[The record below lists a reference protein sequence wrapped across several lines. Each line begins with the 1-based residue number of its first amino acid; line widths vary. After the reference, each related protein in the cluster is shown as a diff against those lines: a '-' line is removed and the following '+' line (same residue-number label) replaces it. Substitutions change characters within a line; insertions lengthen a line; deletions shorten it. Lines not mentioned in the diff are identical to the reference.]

1 MNQKNRDEEDSPKGI
16 KFETAAAS
24 TMITISDFDINAL
37 LEVLKK
43 IRGIDFS
50 GYRQEVIKQRISAR
64 MTVLQMKDPRTYLP
78 FIKDNRHECDAL
90 INAITINASWFFRD
104 PLVFEIIEQT
114 LLPGIIIRK
123 QRQKSREIRIW
134 SVGCAAGEEGFS
146 IAVLVHRVMERWPAD
161 LDWKPYIF
169 ATDIDTDALEKAQAG
184 VYPRES
190 FESTKLGILD
200 GYFIAREN
208 PAEYEARSFIKDMVS
223 FSIDDCTSSKHIAP
237 VNSVFG
243 TFDMVLCRNVL
254 VYFSPELQKIVLNKI
269 SKTITPGGYLI
280 LGDAEYL
287 TEEIQHEFL
296 TLDSRNKIF
305 QKTF

>member
-1 MNQKNRDEEDSPKGI
+1 
-16 KFETAAAS
+16 
-24 TMITISDFDINAL
+24 MITISNFDIKAL

-50 GYRQEVIKQRISAR
+50 SYRQEVIKQRISAR
-64 MTVLQMKDPRTYLP
+64 MTVLRMKAPGAYLTL
-78 FIKDNRHECDAL
+78 IRDNRRECDAL
-90 INAITINASWFFRD
+90 ISAITINASWFFRD

-123 QRQKSREIRIW
+123 QRLKSREIRIW
-134 SVGCAAGEEGFS
+134 SVGCAAGEEAFS
-146 IAVLVHRVMERWPAD
+146 TAILLHRVMERWPATI
-161 LDWKPYIF
+161 DWKPYIF
-169 ATDIDTDALEKAQAG
+169 ATDIDTDALEKAKSG

-190 FESTKLGILD
+190 FESTKLGTLD
-200 GYFIAREN
+200 RYFIAREN
-208 PAEYEARSFIKDMVS
+208 FPEYEARSFIKDMVS

-254 VYFSPELQKIVLNKI
+254 VYFSPELQKNVLNKI
-269 SKTITPGGYLI
+269 NKTITPGGYLI
-280 LGDAEYL
+280 IGDSEYL
-287 TEEIQHEFL
+287 TEEIEREFL

-305 QKTF
+305 QKNF